1 MVFLSF
7 GLRRFF
13 IGLHR
18 FYVDESVCA
27 LGSTRPRAR
36 RSDKIMSFTMLRNV
50 LLSFTGI
57 VLALGAQVSQ
67 AQHDMSTLK
76 PPAGSHVALIEF
88 ADMECPMCA
97 RQNPTIKDAAAK
109 YRVPWLRH
117 DFPLQMHVWSFQ
129 AAVNARWF
137 DSKKLGNEYRDY
149 IFANQISIETKD
161 DLRSFTEKFA
171 QQHGVALPFVIDPQ
185 GKLADEVKADYALGE
200 RLGVHQTPTVWVVTD
215 RTGGA
220 PPYVE
225 VTDYNKLYTI
235 LDQATAATGHGKK

>member
-1 MVFLSF
+1 
-7 GLRRFF
+7 
-13 IGLHR
+13 
-18 FYVDESVCA
+18 
-27 LGSTRPRAR
+27 
-36 RSDKIMSFTMLRNV
+36 MSFTMLRNV
-50 LLSFTGI
+50 LLSLTGI
-57 VLALGAQVSQ
+57 VLALGAQVSH
-67 AQHDMSTLK
+67 AQHDMSALK

-109 YRVPWLRH
+109 YHIPWLRH

-137 DSKKLGNEYRDY
+137 DTQPKKLGNEYRDY

-161 DLRSFTEKFA
+161 DLRTFTEKFA

-185 GKLADEVKADYALGE
+185 GKLADEVKADQALGE

-220 PPYVE
+220 SPYLE
-225 VTDYNKLYTI
+225 VTDYNKLYTM
-235 LDQATAATGHGKK
+235 LDQATEATAHGKK